1 MNDTEMMSAEMSDV
15 MNESMNEMSEVNSSD
30 SKAADPKSIS
40 EKDRKALAAAKAK
53 AEKAKADKAKAEKNK
68 KKQAKPEIAKG
79 SILGEFE
86 EIALVSDPRNALM
99 DWLRRPDNPYF
110 AKAIVNR
117 VWANYFGIGIVNPTD
132 DMNLGNPPSNQAL
145 LDYLAEGFIEHDY
158 DLKWLHREITTSDT
172 YQRSSTAN
180 ASNARDTRNFSRHV
194 PHRLPAEVVRDA
206 VYLATANDAEANK
219 ARQTLDKLAVSGEV
233 GGYAKQGNRDFALQ
247 VFGQSLREAN
257 CDCDRSDQSNLLQS
271 IYLQNDTDI
280 HRQLGDNN
288 GG

>member
-1 MNDTEMMSAEMSDV
+1 
-15 MNESMNEMSEVNSSD
+15 
-30 SKAADPKSIS
+30 
-40 EKDRKALAAAKAK
+40 
-53 AEKAKADKAKAEKNK
+53 
-68 KKQAKPEIAKG
+68 
-79 SILGEFE
+79 
-86 EIALVSDPRNALM
+86 M

-288 GG
+288 GWVNRISAAYALSAKTPSTMVPPVAGKSDKRAMASSDLQARLLKQYQRFQELPEKRQEKCEPN